1 MVQGQGYNVQGQ
13 AAVALPSWPSAPSWC
28 LSGTQLPLTT
38 LFPTPKAM
46 LNACQTACSLA
57 HPSEG
62 TSNPGPAVLIDL
74 GPALVPAR
82 SSGAVGQ
89 RL

>member
-1 MVQGQGYNVQGQ
+1 MAISPILVSQWDS
-13 AAVALPSWPSAPSWC
+13 VATNYPVPY
-28 LSGTQLPLTT
+28 
-38 LFPTPKAM
+38 PKG
-46 LNACQTACSLA
+46 NAQCMQTACSLA

-82 SSGAVGQ
+82 SNGAVGQ